1 MPEPASAF
9 QRVMEEQ
16 FNKPSANVADVPAS
30 IRSQLTVT
38 DAFSDQVAVVTGAGS
53 GIGKAIASALAA
65 HGATLCLVGR
75 TREKLQ
81 ATAQSL
87 NGTHAVL
94 PADLSQDCQIEALVA
109 ELQRRCS
116 KVDML
121 VMCAG
126 EMVQGTVQDTPVAV
140 LDQLFRS
147 NVHGNYLLI
156 QKMLPALRQCRGQI
170 VIINSS
176 AGLSARPNLSQY
188 SATKHALKAITDALR
203 GEVNQFGIRV
213 LGVYSGRTAT
223 PMMETMYKQDA
234 KAYQPEFLLQPEDI
248 ASVVLNALML
258 PRTAEVTDINIRA
271 MMKSY

>member
-1 MPEPASAF
+1 MPERTGSF

-16 FNKPSANVADVPAS
+16 FKKPSANVADIPAS
-30 IRSQLTVT
+30 TGSPLTIT
-38 DAFSDQVAVVTGAGS
+38 KAFSDQVAVVTGAGS
-53 GIGKAIASALAA
+53 GIGKAIACALAA
-65 HGATLCLVGR
+65 QGATLCLVGR

-81 ATAQSL
+81 AAAQSL

-94 PADLSQDCQIEALVA
+94 PADLSRDCQIEALVA
-109 ELQRRCS
+109 EVQRRCS
-116 KVDML
+116 RVDML

-126 EMVQGTVQDTPVAV
+126 EMVQGTVQNSPVAV

-147 NVHGNYLLI
+147 SVHGSYLLI
-156 QKMLPALRQCRGQI
+156 QKLLPPLRQCRGQI

-176 AGLSARPNLSQY
+176 AGLSARPNLGQY

-203 GEVNQFGIRV
+203 GEVNEFGIRV
-213 LGVYSGRTAT
+213 LGVYCGRTAT

-234 KAYQPEFLLQPEDI
+234 KACKPELLLQPEDI